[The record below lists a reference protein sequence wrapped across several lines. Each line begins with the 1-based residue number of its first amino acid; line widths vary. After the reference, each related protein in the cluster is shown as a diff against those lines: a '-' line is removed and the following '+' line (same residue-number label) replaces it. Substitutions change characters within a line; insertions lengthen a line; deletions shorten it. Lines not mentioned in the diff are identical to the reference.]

1 MKKLPLCAILSLDLV
16 VIILDV
22 TQFVLR
28 LLQLYSRDRLLD
40 IQIELN
46 LNVGYKTTEFLKKA

>member
-1 MKKLPLCAILSLDLV
+1 MKKLPLCANLSLDLV

>member
-46 LNVGYKTTEFLKKA
+46 VGYKTTEFF